1 VTASPEVPAD
11 VSSVPQRAAGR
22 AGPVAQ
28 AEIEVD
34 GMHCESCARLIQEV
48 LAEQAGVLDASV
60 DLPGARAHVEYDT
73 SQLGLDQLT
82 GAIAAAGYSATPV
95 G

>member
-1 VTASPEVPAD
+1 MSGERQMA
-11 VSSVPQRAAGR
+11 AAGS
-22 AGPVAQ
+22 AGLVAQ
-28 AEIEVD
+28 AELAVG
-34 GMHCESCARLIQEV
+34 GMHCESCALLIQEV

-73 SQLGLDQLT
+73 SQLGVDQLT
-82 GAIAAAGYSATPV
+82 GAVAAAGYSAAPV